1 MDPPLVARRD
11 PFLSSLIARTSFHRL
26 IGVLGTL
33 ALLWLAIA
41 WAVALP

>member
-1 MDPPLVARRD
+1 MANLD
-11 PFLSSLIARTSFHRL
+11 PFLSSVMARSAATRVL
-26 IGVLGTL
+26 AVLGLL